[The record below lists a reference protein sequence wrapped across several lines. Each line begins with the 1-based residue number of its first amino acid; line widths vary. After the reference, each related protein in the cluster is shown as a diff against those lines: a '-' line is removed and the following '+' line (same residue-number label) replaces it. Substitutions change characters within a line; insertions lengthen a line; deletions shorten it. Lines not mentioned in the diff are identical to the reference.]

1 MRAEAQKRMNDL
13 RWLREAGDY
22 LESARAEL
30 LDSPDDVR
38 LKAFIC
44 LTEEVVA
51 YERRRLGGEADAPH
65 EPPGSPRRAQ
75 ELRR

>member
-13 RWLREAGDY
+13 RWLREADDY
-22 LESARAEL
+22 LASARADL

-38 LKAFIC
+38 LKAFIR

-51 YERRRLGGEADAPH
+51 YERRRLGAETGV
-65 EPPGSPRRAQ
+65 S
-75 ELRR
+75 L